1 MTYVFDIDGT
11 ICTKDDWCDG
21 DYEESRPFPERI
33 AKINKL
39 YDEGHTI
46 IFLTARGMGRSKNS
60 RAYAEA
66 AFFDLTKQQ
75 LIDWGAKFH
84 QLFLGKP
91 SGDIYIDDRGMKDS
105 HFFEDDKQG

>member
-11 ICTKDDWCDG
+11 ICTKDNHCDG
-21 DYEESRPFPERI
+21 DYEGSWPFTERI

-46 IFLTARGMGRSKNS
+46 IFLTARGMGKSKNS

-66 AFFDLTKQQ
+66 TYYDLTKQQ

-84 QLFLGKP
+84 HLFLGKP
-91 SGDIYIDDRGMKDS
+91 AGDIYIDDRGSKDTD
-105 HFFEDDKQG
+105 FFEDQIKG